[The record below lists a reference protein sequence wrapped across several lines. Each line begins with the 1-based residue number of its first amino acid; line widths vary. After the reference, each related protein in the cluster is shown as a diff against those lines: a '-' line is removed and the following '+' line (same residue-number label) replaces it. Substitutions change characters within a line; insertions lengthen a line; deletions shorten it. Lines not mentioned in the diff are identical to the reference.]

1 MNTTAPSRRQAGFTL
16 TELMIVVAII
26 AIIAAIGLPAYGN
39 YARAAK
45 RTDATG
51 SLAQMA
57 QLQERFFTENNT
69 YAATTGAL
77 SYPTVAPN
85 GANSARS
92 KDDYWA
98 LSVVAATAGC
108 AIAACYQ
115 IQAAPTNGHV
125 DNDCAAITL
134 DSTGLRGP
142 PACWS
147 GK

>member
-1 MNTTAPSRRQAGFTL
+1 MNTTAPSHRQAGFTL

-26 AIIAAIGLPAYGN
+26 AIIAAIGIPAYGN

-51 SLAQMA
+51 GLSQMA

-69 YAATTGAL
+69 YATTTAILGY
-77 SYPTVAPN
+77 STVTPN
-85 GANSARS
+85 TGTTARS
-92 KDDYWA
+92 NDNYWD
-98 LSVVAATAGC
+98 LSVVTGTAAD
-108 AIAACYQ
+108 YQ
-115 IQAAPTNGHV
+115 IRAVPANGHV
-125 DNDCAAITL
+125 DTDCAVITL

-142 PACWS
+142 AACWS